1 MVLFWQCLT
10 LMTLGM
16 ALVFLFLFVVIQ
28 CMNLTA
34 FLVRRYA
41 PEAPTPDE
49 GQGRVSEETVSRLA
63 AALAVATDGTMP
75 LSQKE
80 L

>member
-1 MVLFWQCLT
+1 MELFSQCLI

-34 FLVRRYA
+34 YLIRRYA
-41 PEAPTPDE
+41 PAESAPEGKDDSQEA
-49 GQGRVSEETVSRLA
+49 RLRLA
-63 AALAVATDGTMP
+63 AALAVATDFIAHDP
-75 LSQKE
+75 KRSVE
-80 L
+80 

>member
-28 CMNLTA
+28 CMRFTA
-34 FLVRRYA
+34 FLIRRYA
-41 PEAPTPDE
+41 PEAPAPDE
-49 GQGRVSEETVSRLA
+49 GNVSTEAVSRLA
-63 AALAVATDGTMP
+63 AALAVATDGTAP
-75 LSQKE
+75 LISKE